1 VDFLYW
7 ELKKMNI
14 KTYCSSAAL
23 PILLLCSVPA
33 HADITGTVD
42 ATITLVAGCIVN
54 GQSFDDGLTGADF
67 GTIDFGTQNSLFTQ
81 VDGQV
86 LSGGAGFTVQCS
98 NGISPVLS
106 FNAGQNDGDGAG
118 VGLHAMAH
126 QTEAGHFVTYNLYSD
141 SGRTA
146 IIPVGGDIALAGGG
160 SQQTVNVYARA
171 FGEAGLTPGVYS
183 DVVTVVLEL

>member
-1 VDFLYW
+1 
-7 ELKKMNI
+7 MNI
-14 KTYCSSAAL
+14 RKFCWSAAL
-23 PILLLCSVPA
+23 PILVLSSVPA

-42 ATITLVAGCIVN
+42 ATITLQAGCIVN
-54 GQSFDDGLTGADF
+54 GQSFDDGTNGADF
-67 GTIDFGTQNSLFTQ
+67 GTVDFGTQNSLFTQ

-98 NGISPVLS
+98 NGISPALT

-118 VGLHAMAH
+118 VGVHAMAH

-146 IIPVGGDIALAGGG
+146 IIPVGGSIALAGGG
-160 SQQTVNVYARA
+160 GQQTVNVYARA
-171 FGEAGLTPGVYS
+171 FGEAGLTPGVYA
-183 DVVTVVLEL
+183 DIVTVVLEL